1 MELYELSR
9 EKENGLSDFKFADLK
24 DVSKLTKKDMFEY
37 LSEMQEKFLIALNDY
52 ELEQENSLEL
62 ESRIEY
68 LDEQIEDLETTQI
81 DEDFTYNA
89 RNAIN
94 ELLYDVTPE
103 SLPKIKQELKYISAM
118 FDYQLGN
125 NSVKPTITLFWYAR
139 PDKRSIS
146 CRVHG

>member
-9 EKENGLSDFKFADLK
+9 EKENNLSDFKFADLK
-24 DVSKLTKKDMFEY
+24 DVSKLNKKEMFEY
-37 LSEMQEKFLIALNDY
+37 LSEMHEKFLIALNDY
-52 ELEQENSLEL
+52 ELEQEISGDL

-68 LDEQIEDLETTQI
+68 LDEKISELETTQI

-94 ELLYDVTPE
+94 DLLYDVTPE
-103 SLPKIKQELKYISAM
+103 SLPKIKQELKFISAM

-125 NSVKPTITLFWYAR
+125 YSVKPTITLF
-139 PDKRSIS
+139 
-146 CRVHG
+146 